1 MLSTTIEIE
10 AGHGVAEAYV
20 TRPDESAHPGVLLYM
35 DAFGLRPR
43 IYEMADRIAAW
54 GFVVMAPNT
63 FYRHGTVE
71 DLAAQ
76 GDLSDPTYRDEFI
89 AGAMGRVRSLGSGLA
104 TADVGEYVDRLLE
117 LPEVSGDGVGVTG
130 YCMGSAMALRTAGA
144 RPDQVKAAA
153 GFHGSNLATDAPD
166 SPHLVAKNARARLY
180 LGHADNDRSMPLEK
194 IEILEKA
201 FDAAGLLYTSEVYP
215 DAPHGFTM
223 SDMASYRADADE
235 RHFKTLESLL
245 RESLTP

>member
-43 IYEMADRIAAW
+43 IYEMADRIASW

-63 FYRHGTVE
+63 FYRNGTIE
-71 DLAAQ
+71 DVAPQ
-76 GDLSDPTYRDEFI
+76 GDVNDSTYRDEFMV
-89 AGAMGRVRSLGSGLA
+89 GAMGRVRLLGSGLA

-117 LPEVSGDGVGVTG
+117 LPEVSGEGIGVTG
-130 YCMGSAMALRTAGA
+130 YCMGSALALRTAGT
-144 RPDQVKAAA
+144 RPNQVKAAA
-153 GFHGSNLATDAPD
+153 GFHGGNLVTDAPD
-166 SPHLVAKNARARLY
+166 SPHLVAKKARGRLY
-180 LGHADNDRSMPLEK
+180 LAHADHDRSMPAEK
-194 IEILEKA
+194 IETLEKA
-201 FDAAGLLYTSEVYP
+201 FDSAGLLYTSEVYP
-215 DAPHGFTM
+215 DAPHGYTM
-223 SDMASYRADADE
+223 SDLAAYRADADE
-235 RHFKTLESLL
+235 RHFNTLESLF